1 MTGEKKSPAW
11 QKVLPLLITASC
23 FAYLYVRLD
32 RAAAAEGAGL
42 ISYLARS
49 FENVS
54 WSRWLALMIPYCF
67 FFFLIDSLV
76 IWRVIKW
83 FNVGTIRYGDILPI
97 RASAYILSLVNEQV
111 SKGAIALYLNR
122 RDGVPGWEVGSS
134 MLFIMFCEYYSLLL
148 WATFGVLLQW
158 RNLPQSF
165 HAIPGIALAAS
176 AFFALF
182 HLFFSGKI
190 GSGMALR
197 DRPIFRSFRLAKVWH
212 YGAVLALRA
221 PAVIMGVVVYT
232 LVLRL
237 FGGSVSFGEMLGYVP
252 VVFFGASLP
261 GPMHSVAILFW
272 VLLFPDRPGLMTA
285 FGFVQHNFFMLFNA
299 GIGLLF
305 LRRATRELFPQTS
318 GAGPSAE
325 HAERGNPDLEPQ
337 QRT

>member
-1 MTGEKKSPAW
+1 MTGEKRSKAW
-11 QKVLPLLITASC
+11 QTVLPFLITASC

-32 RAAAAEGAGL
+32 RAAAAEGSGL

-76 IWRVIKW
+76 IWRVINW
-83 FNVGTIRYGDILPI
+83 FNVRIRYGDILPI
-97 RASAYILSLVNEQV
+97 RGSAYILSLVNEQV

-148 WATFGVLLQW
+148 WATFGVLW
-158 RNLPQSF
+158 RWEQVPQTF
-165 HAIPGIALAAS
+165 HLIPAIALVAGV
-176 AFFALF
+176 FFALF
-182 HLFFSGKI
+182 HLFFSGRI
-190 GSGMALR
+190 GGGSALR

-221 PAVIMGVVVYT
+221 PLVIFGVVIYT
-232 LVLRL
+232 LALRL

-272 VLLFPDRPGLMTA
+272 VLLFPDRPGQMTA

-299 GIGLLF
+299 GIGLMF
-305 LRRATRELFPQTS
+305 LRRATRELFPQKS
-318 GAGPSAE
+318 DAGPSPQRPARGRPDS
-325 HAERGNPDLEPQ
+325 ERQ
-337 QRT
+337 QGT